1 MVYLDHGYI
10 DRSLCLANC
19 CPDHCACA
27 SRRDSASAQPL
38 LIPALPRI
46 CKQFIYIIDKTLLW
60 HYTVN
65 VNGDNKP
72 AIRHKT
78 AKRGGKTSGS
88 WKPGQS
94 GNPAGRPSLGESY
107 REIFSK
113 VGNLTIGEL
122 REFYPTYGNRFES
135 IDGNVKLK
143 ELVSLSVLVALACE
157 PTPGMLATL
166 LDRTDG
172 PLEHTINVNKMSDEE
187 LANAIGPVLARLGI
201 RIEPPIA
208 AGMESNAE
216 IGQLAS
222 VDASPGAAS
231 ASG

>member
-1 MVYLDHGYI
+1 MTNGKA
-10 DRSLCLANC
+10 AN
-19 CPDHCACA
+19 
-27 SRRDSASAQPL
+27 
-38 LIPALPRI
+38 
-46 CKQFIYIIDKTLLW
+46 T
-60 HYTVN
+60 
-65 VNGDNKP
+65 
-72 AIRHKT
+72 HKS

-122 REFYPTYGNRFES
+122 REYYPHYGSRFTNVD
-135 IDGNVKLK
+135 DGVKLK

-187 LANAIGPVLARLGI
+187 LANAIGPILNRLGI
-201 RIEPPIA
+201 RLEPPHGE
-208 AGMESNAE
+208 GMEGDTTTGRE
-216 IGQLAS
+216 
-222 VDASPGAAS
+222 P
-231 ASG
+231 